1 MIQISNNKISLSTQF
16 DLTNVHQ
23 SDTRTVQGM
32 STDPNYMIE
41 HALVTCDYWFKP
53 QTLPLLLLEETEPVT
68 YRRNLR
74 EHVFFFLHT
83 YRNVVFLY
91 VIYNVFAGI
100 FWISEITTIQETD
113 LAPTSIICQNM
124 IDSNIIFSICRICET
139 LGNKNKSPQASLI
152 PGFLRT
158 LSLSDKHKNTYLIVI
173 FITISLIIWDK
184 NHVIISVT
192 LHCHFIQSH
201 IRI

>member
-1 MIQISNNKISLSTQF
+1 MPWSHVITDSNLKPSLFCYLKRQSQWHTVEICEST
-16 DLTNVHQ
+16 
-23 SDTRTVQGM
+23 
-32 STDPNYMIE
+32 
-41 HALVTCDYWFKP
+41 
-53 QTLPLLLLEETEPVT
+53 
-68 YRRNLR
+68 
-74 EHVFFFLHT
+74 FFFLHT